1 MGPFSKEKKL
11 VDYDLKELDLE
22 MLSQLQA
29 SLVAKLILVN
39 EELSSRWKNISAL
52 GSDLPNSDDARA
64 VLDSGTEHLEE
75 FNSILQ
81 SELAR
86 ITGNAG

>member
-1 MGPFSKEKKL
+1 MGLFSKEKKL
-11 VDYDLKELDLE
+11 VDYDPRELNFE

-52 GSDLPNSDDARA
+52 GSDLPNSEDVRA
-64 VLDSGTEHLEE
+64 VLGSGAEHLEE

-86 ITGNAG
+86 ITGNTG

>member
-1 MGPFSKEKKL
+1 MGQFSKEKKL
-11 VDYDLKELDLE
+11 VDYELKELDLE

-29 SLVAKLILVN
+29 SLIAKLILVN
-39 EELSSRWKNISAL
+39 EELSSRWKNISAF
-52 GSDLPNSDDARA
+52 GSGLPNSADARA
-64 VLDSGTEHLEE
+64 VLDNGAKHLEE
-75 FNSILQ
+75 LNSILQ